1 METIKRIHG
10 WTPEL
15 EDFFKTTHKLL
26 RTEYYGSFLLRKVK
40 DKWYWYYRL
49 GAASKKRDKYLCP
62 VDVDNTNGLTS
73 FQYAGEILLEKLKD
87 RFTISTRDKRYLAP
101 YIDLYLDSIN
111 KTTAIKSTTKKGT
124 YTATKDFKQYCI
136 DNNIRLNI
144 VPSNEMKQVYKD
156 YMQHLYER
164 QMARSTIKM
173 YAQKVRYFLEWLVK
187 DKLVGGLELFPSQP
201 LTVELQRTL
210 LDEVCGYIPPRQI
223 KQFHNDYYEAVYKDC
238 YERIREIWNSYCDSG
253 GRIPRIKDK
262 NGKINQPPHFLGRDI
277 TYFISFF
284 QLRYGMRVSEIF
296 YAYRNLDVYN
306 NFHLKHHPYEM
317 ASYFEKTADGWVL
330 RIRNSKGKNRNVP
343 ISDTVRSYRKPPI
356 PATKVRKSGKWYWDT
371 PLVEVVFELFPQSY
385 YAFPS
390 PNHIDKPSGRRSLT
404 YYMNTFKEELVIKR
418 GWDKY
423 GINTSHN
430 LRSLFISYAVRQ
442 DDITPLE
449 ISTITGHTLF
459 TMEKYY
465 IQENL
470 QNKFKTFQNKM
481 TQYGLIK
488 AGRKENLDNLK

>member
-1 METIKRIHG
+1 METIKRKYG
-10 WTPEL
+10 WSPEL

-26 RTEYYGSFLLRKVK
+26 RTEYYGSFVLRKVK

-49 GAASKKRDKYLCP
+49 GAASTKRDKYLCP
-62 VDVDNTNGLTS
+62 ADVATTNGLTS
-73 FQYAGEILLEKLKD
+73 FQHAGDILLAKLKD
-87 RFTISTRDKRYLAP
+87 QFTISFRDKRYLAP
-101 YIDLYLDSIN
+101 YIDLYLDNIN
-111 KTTAIKSTTKKGT
+111 NTTAIKAPTKKGT

-144 VPSNEMKQVYKD
+144 VPSNEMKQLYKD
-156 YMQHLYER
+156 YIQHLNQR
-164 QMARSTIKM
+164 QLARSTIKM
-173 YAQKVRYFLEWLVK
+173 YSQKVRYFVEWLVK
-187 DKLVGGLELFPSQP
+187 DKIIGGLEMFPSQP
-201 LTVELQRTL
+201 LTVELQQAL
-210 LDEVCGYIPPRQI
+210 LNEVCGRVQPRQI
-223 KQFHNDYYEAVYKDC
+223 KQFHNDHYNAMYKDT
-238 YERIREIWNSYCDSG
+238 YERIRAIWDAYCDTG
-253 GRIPRIKDK
+253 GVLPRITDS
-262 NGKINQPPHFLGRDI
+262 NGKPNQPPHFLGRDI

-284 QLRYGMRVSEIF
+284 QLRYGMRVGEIF
-296 YAYRNLDVYN
+296 YAYRNLDIYN
-306 NFHLKHHPYEM
+306 NHHLKHHPYEM

-343 ISDTVRSYRKPPI
+343 VSDTVRSYKKPPEGVN
-356 PATKVRKSGKWYWDT
+356 AVKVRKSGKWYWDT
-371 PLVEVVFELFPQSY
+371 ALVDVVFELFPQSY

-390 PNHIDKPSGRRSLT
+390 PNHTDKPNGRRSLS
-404 YYMNTFKEELVIKR
+404 YYMNVFKEEMVIKC
-418 GWDKY
+418 GWDRY

-488 AGRKENLDNLK
+488 AGRKENLVN